1 MGKESCLYLQPGIS
15 SERSWQISNDDLGRD
30 GTGPG
35 TPAEFY
41 EGVKQIQGGTGEAA
55 RPGRRGKGGGPVQH
69 PSEDGRLTFYGVN

>member
-30 GTGPG
+30 GTGPE

-41 EGVKQIQGGTGEAA
+41 EGVNKYREAQVK
-55 RPGRRGKGGGPVQH
+55 RRGLGGGGKE
-69 PSEDGRLTFYGVN
+69 EDRSSILLKTAG